1 MYSTEKYFLRDKHFS
16 THHMYDAQL
25 ELLEADENE
34 GDLEW
39 SLKNFTVVCEF
50 YSVH

>member
-1 MYSTEKYFLRDKHFS
+1 
-16 THHMYDAQL
+16 MYDAQL

-39 SLKNFTVVCEF
+39 SLKKFHRLSVNFTVFTKHLGIEIRKCL
-50 YSVH
+50 